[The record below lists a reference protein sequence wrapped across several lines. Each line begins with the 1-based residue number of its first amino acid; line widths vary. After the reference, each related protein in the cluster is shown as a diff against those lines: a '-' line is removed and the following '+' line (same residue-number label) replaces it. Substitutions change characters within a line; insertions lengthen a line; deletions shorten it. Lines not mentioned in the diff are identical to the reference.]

1 MNATAISIV
10 NMYTTA
16 ISIVYMSVLCKNE
29 DRFTADLQG
38 GKFLAA
44 GYVYVITGFYET
56 MQILILSDN
65 LTSK

>member
-29 DRFTADLQG
+29 DRFTADLQE
-38 GKFLAA
+38 KLEREIKVCA
-44 GYVYVITGFYET
+44 YLDQVKP
-56 MQILILSDN
+56 D
-65 LTSK
+65 